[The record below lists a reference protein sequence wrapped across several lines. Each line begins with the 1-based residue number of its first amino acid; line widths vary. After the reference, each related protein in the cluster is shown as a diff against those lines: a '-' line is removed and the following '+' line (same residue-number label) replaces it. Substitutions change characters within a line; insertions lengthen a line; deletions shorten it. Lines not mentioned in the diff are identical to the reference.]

1 MLREIEILM
10 DSQEVSQIEPLLD
23 DFEIIDNNQIP
34 LPEDKILWKII
45 VTAEESSGILDLLE
59 KKLSFKSG
67 FRLNVKQIEA
77 SLPRREEKSEESK
90 EDKEEKSEGARDQKQ
105 TAKEGK
111 EKEEKEEKEEK
122 KDKEDKTKTTSA
134 LSRMELYTEVQS
146 AAVLNTPFIM
156 LVFFSAIVAASGL
169 LQDNVP
175 VIVGAMVIAPL
186 LGPNIG
192 LALAVT
198 IGDLELGRKAIFT
211 NLTGIILALLVS
223 VFIGILVPADPM
235 SREIMVR
242 TAVGWGDIVLALAAG
257 AAGSLAFTTGISGAV
272 IGVMIAVAL
281 LPPLNVAGILLG
293 AGEFSR
299 AGGAFL
305 LFLSNFIC
313 INLSAIVTFN
323 LQGIRPLNWWE
334 EEKAKKALATS
345 LIIWLSMLLLLIFLI
360 YLGVPSF

>member
-23 DFEIIDNNQIP
+23 DFEIIDNNKIQ

-77 SLPRREEKSEESK
+77 SLPHREEKLEENK

-111 EKEEKEEKEEK
+111 EKEEK

-198 IGDLELGRKAIFT
+198 IGDLELGRKAIVT

-305 LFLSNFIC
+305 LFLSNLIC